1 MVKLHTPTWWVL
13 SSILFKIRLFV
24 YFALTKVKKK
34 SVPLHPPLK
43 KKKTTKR
50 YLGVVAVDMAL
61 IDQALIDKGRGL

>member
-1 MVKLHTPTWWVL
+1 MVG
-13 SSILFKIRLFV
+13 FKFNFV
-24 YFALTKVKKK
+24 QNKIICLLCPYKGQKK

-61 IDQALIDKGRGL
+61 IDQTLIDKGRGL